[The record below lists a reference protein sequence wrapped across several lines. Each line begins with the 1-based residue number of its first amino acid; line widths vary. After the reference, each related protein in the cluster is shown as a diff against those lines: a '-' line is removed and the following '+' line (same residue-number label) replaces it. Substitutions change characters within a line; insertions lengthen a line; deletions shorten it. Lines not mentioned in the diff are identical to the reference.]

1 MLSKKSL
8 IVAFSVIATAFLVWL
23 LVGCG
28 SETEQKNMISAPIP
42 DYYIFKQETGL
53 GKASVDILV
62 SQKINE
68 EQLTAIAQEI
78 YQENEFSKYE
88 RVFMIIY
95 LPGMVPDSGGY
106 ARANWNPDFE
116 PEIMESM
123 LSGNPAAEGDLTVAY
138 RAKVAEYEAE
148 LARFEQ
154 IKAQFSAWDGSH
166 IALKSAVKNS
176 INDSKSFEHVET
188 RYADNGDTITVT
200 MRFRGANAFGAI
212 VLDEVTAVFDLEG
225 NMREVL
231 EN

>member
-1 MLSKKSL
+1 M
-8 IVAFSVIATAFLVWL
+8 AFSVSATAFLVWL

-28 SETEQKNMISAPIP
+28 SEKGAEDTISAPVP

-78 YQENEFSKYE
+78 YEENEFSEFE

-106 ARANWNPDFE
+106 ASAHWNPDFE
-116 PEIMESM
+116 PKIMESM
-123 LSGNPAAEGDLTVAY
+123 LSGNPAAEGDLAVAY

-148 LARFEQ
+148 FARFEQ

-176 INDSKSFEHVET
+176 INDPKSFEHVET
-188 RYADNGDTITVT
+188 RYVDNEDTITVT
-200 MRFRGANAFGAI
+200 MKFRGANAFGAI